1 MNPVRALWRL
11 MSRSWLVAA
20 PLIIIFVLVAIP
32 LLLSVAHDI
41 IARNLGAET
50 ADAFADNMFGAMMW
64 GAELT
69 FLLAPVALVVYV
81 LVLLTRRWLR
91 KPEKSP

>member
-1 MNPVRALWRL
+1 MKSMQAIWRL

-32 LLLSVAHDI
+32 LLLSVVHDI
-41 IARNLGAET
+41 IARVSGAEA
-50 ADAFADNMFGAMMW
+50 ADVFADNMFGAMMW

-69 FLLAPVALVVYV
+69 FLLAPVALV
-81 LVLLTRRWLR
+81 LVARRWLR
-91 KPEKSP
+91 KKGP